1 MPTNTTTASD
11 RYTAASGLGSAIGE
25 AARQYGL
32 DLAPI
37 CVALDIDPEDFSNLT
52 GRVSLDRLCRLLET
66 CALITKD
73 EAFALKS
80 IDYFRPGSS
89 GPYGFGLMAA
99 PTALDFI
106 RFMAEHSEYLSE
118 KSYAKLTITN
128 SAAEFVWTYSPLIVK
143 RDQLV
148 DMNMGL
154 VTSRLRAILGPGA
167 DAIELGMERPKPANL
182 APYREKLPKRVQ
194 YGKKINSLRLPA
206 EYFDVVNP
214 KADKRLFQLMDLQC
228 RALRP
233 EQSDRSEFS
242 DELREFLL
250 LHIADNGVG
259 LADAARYFHVSERT
273 LQRRLAESGTSL
285 ADIRDEVRRNLAA
298 RLLEETDLSANE
310 IANRLGYSQPS
321 AFTRSTMRWF
331 GATPRAY
338 RKAQA

>member
-1 MPTNTTTASD
+1 MPTSTTTASD

-25 AARQYGL
+25 AALQYGL

-37 CVALDIDPEDFSNLT
+37 CAALEIDPEDFGNLT

-106 RFMAEHSEYLSE
+106 RFMGEHSEYLSE
-118 KSYAKLTITN
+118 KSYSNLTISN
-128 SAAEFVWTYSPLIVK
+128 NAAEFVWTYSPLIVK

-148 DMNMGL
+148 DMNAGL
-154 VTSRLRAILGPGA
+154 VTARLRTILGPGI
-167 DAIELGMERPKPANL
+167 DAVEIGLERPKPSNL

-194 YGKKINSLRLPA
+194 YGKKINSIRLPA
-206 EYFDVVNP
+206 EYFDAVNP
-214 KADKRLFQLMDLQC
+214 NADKRLFQLMDLQC

-233 EQSDRSEFS
+233 GPSDRSDFS

-250 LHIADNGVG
+250 MNIADNAVG
-259 LADAARYFHVSERT
+259 LGDAARYFHVSERT
-273 LQRRLAESGTSL
+273 LQRRLAEGGTSL

-298 RLLEETDLSANE
+298 RLLAETDLSANE